1 MNDTEH
7 TPNMEQAPQTQPAK
21 KGMLSS
27 VSAPIAFVFG
37 IVTTVA
43 LCSVAGVIILGVI
56 LLNGN
61 TTPKRTNTNT
71 AAAANTNTALAARS
85 SIDPDSIRYTAG
97 SGSLTFV
104 EYTDLECP
112 YCKTFHPT
120 INNLKSTYNGRIAF
134 TTKHFP
140 LNIHPKAERENGAA
154 ECAGQQGKFFEFID
168 QIFAVTPSN
177 NKLED
182 AVLFTTAEDLGLNMD
197 TFRTCVENK
206 EYAAVQTEDATEA
219 EAVGATGTPF
229 SILID
234 EDGQILTRFKGLVSE
249 SQLAA
254 AFDQFLAQQ

>member
-1 MNDTEH
+1 MNNEAR
-7 TPNMEQAPQTQPAK
+7 PK
-21 KGMLSS
+21 KQGMLSS
-27 VSAPIAFVFG
+27 VSAPLAFIFG

-43 LCSVAGVIILGVI
+43 ICSFVGLVIMLVI
-56 LLNGN
+56 FLSGDTTGTTKTN
-61 TTPKRTNTNT
+61 TNTSAAVTNTNT
-71 AAAANTNTALAARS
+71 APAAQS
-85 SIDPDSIRYTAG
+85 SIDPDSIRYTVG
-97 SGSLTFV
+97 SGKLTFV

-120 INNLKSTYNGRIAF
+120 IDSLKSTYDGKIAF

-154 ECAGQQGKFFEFID
+154 ECAGNQGKFFEFID
-168 QIFAVTPSN
+168 KIFEVTPSN

-182 AVLFTTAEDLGLNMD
+182 EVLFTTAEDLGLDMD
-197 TFRTCVENK
+197 KFRSCVENK
-206 EYAAVQTEDATEA
+206 DYATVQTADATEA

-234 EDGQILTRFKGLVSE
+234 EDGKILTRFKGVVSAA
-249 SQLAA
+249 QLSS